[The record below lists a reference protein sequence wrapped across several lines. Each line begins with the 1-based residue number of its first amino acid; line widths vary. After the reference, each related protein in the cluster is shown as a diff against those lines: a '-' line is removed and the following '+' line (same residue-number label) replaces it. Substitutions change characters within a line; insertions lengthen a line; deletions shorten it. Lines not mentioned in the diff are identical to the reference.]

1 MLCTLEYAA
10 RSKAKVNLMAVLAVT
25 ENKIGADGF
34 TPDEVLVSLSGKTIE
49 VTNTDAEGR
58 LILCDALTCAARK
71 KATRIIDMA
80 TLTGACVSALGTRYT
95 GVFTNSDSFMK
106 ELSEASKRSGENIWQ
121 LPLDQMFHEQLYT
134 STCADLVNSVANAKG
149 GSSLAAAFL
158 EEFIPE
164 DTEWIHLDIAGT
176 SDTTSSSTY
185 AQKGATGAMIETLVQ
200 LLCA

>member
-1 MLCTLEYAA
+1 
-10 RSKAKVNLMAVLAVT
+10 
-25 ENKIGADGF
+25 
-34 TPDEVLVSLSGKTIE
+34 
-49 VTNTDAEGR
+49 
-58 LILCDALTCAARK
+58 
-71 KATRIIDMA
+71 
-80 TLTGACVSALGTRYT
+80 
-95 GVFTNSDSFMK
+95 MK

-121 LPLDQMFHEQLYT
+121 LPLDQIFHEQLYT

-176 SDTTSSSTY
+176 SDTTSSSAY